1 MLCYSHPPMQD
12 HPTVLNT
19 DQARLVKAYD
29 GRGPLDPDDTVD
41 DEHLTSEATRLL
53 LDGWDIRDEA
63 SK

>member
-1 MLCYSHPPMQD
+1 MQD

-29 GRGPLDPDDTVD
+29 ARGRLDPGDLTDE
-41 DEHLTSEATRLL
+41 EHLTSEATRWL